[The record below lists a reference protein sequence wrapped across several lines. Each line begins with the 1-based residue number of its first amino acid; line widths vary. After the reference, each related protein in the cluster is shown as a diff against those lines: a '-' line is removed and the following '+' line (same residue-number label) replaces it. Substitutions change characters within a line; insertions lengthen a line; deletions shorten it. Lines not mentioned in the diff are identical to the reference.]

1 MLTERGTVKVATPKT
16 LVVAAATAAASIN
29 CAPAAIADESAVHTL
44 GSAAE
49 LTNGDVVQA
58 WTIGDLKPSS
68 DAIPYPVAGT
78 LWEATATDHA
88 VRGTVIPIVSNLN
101 ARAQSGQT
109 YRVLFGVAT
118 PQGVNPSTLSQGQ
131 KTTGKVYFD
140 VTGDAPDSV
149 LYNAGGPDLA
159 VWVQPPPTPPRSTS
173 TGTGSYTSP
182 GTGASIAA
190 PAGSA
195 PASPTPTVAP
205 AATPADADSLGAPP
219 QGGSQGTPLPQVSQG
234 TPLPAD
240 SQGTPSTPAPANPGT
255 PTPTTTAATPAPAA
269 AEQTPAPAGAGST
282 GTPVTHGGAGQS
294 PGTVTPAPP
303 STTVV
308 VPPPAT

>member
-1 MLTERGTVKVATPKT
+1 MKIATSKN
-16 LVVAAATAAASIN
+16 LMVAAAAASVSVLY
-29 CAPAAIADESAVHTL
+29 APAAIADDSVNHSL

-58 WTIGDLKPSS
+58 WTVSDLKPSS

-88 VRGTVIPIVSNLN
+88 VRGTVTPIVSNLN
-101 ARAQSGQT
+101 ARARSGQT

-118 PQGVNPSTLSQGQ
+118 PQGVNPSTLPQGQ

-149 LYNAGGPDLA
+149 LYNAGGPDLV
-159 VWVQPPPTPPRSTS
+159 VWVQPPPAPPRSSS

-182 GTGASIAA
+182 GSGAATAA
-190 PAGSA
+190 PTGSA
-195 PASPTPTVAP
+195 PASPTPTLAP
-205 AATPADADSLGAPP
+205 AATPADADSPGAPP
-219 QGGSQGTPLPQVSQG
+219 QAGSQGTPSPPVSQG

-240 SQGTPSTPAPANPGT
+240 SQGTPSTPAPATPGA
-255 PTPTTTAATPAPAA
+255 PTTTAVTPAPAA
-269 AEQTPAPAGAGST
+269 AEQTPAPSGADSS

-294 PGTVTPAPP
+294 PGTVAPALP

>member
-1 MLTERGTVKVATPKT
+1 MKIATSKN
-16 LVVAAATAAASIN
+16 LMVAAAAAAASVSVLY
-29 CAPAAIADESAVHTL
+29 APAAIADDSVIHTL

-58 WTIGDLKPSS
+58 WTVSDLKPSS

-88 VRGTVIPIVSNLN
+88 VRGTVTPIVSNLN
-101 ARAQSGQT
+101 ARARSGQT

-118 PQGVNPSTLSQGQ
+118 PQGVNPSTLPQGQ
-131 KTTGKVYFD
+131 RTTGKVFD

-149 LYNAGGPDLA
+149 LYNAGGPDLV
-159 VWVQPPPTPPRSTS
+159 VWVQPPPAPPRSSS

-182 GTGASIAA
+182 GTGASTATPI
-190 PAGSA
+190 GST
-195 PASPTPTVAP
+195 PVSPTPTATP
-205 AATPADADSLGAPP
+205 AATPADAGSPGRPP
-219 QGGSQGTPLPQVSQG
+219 QDGSQGTPLPPVSQG

-240 SQGTPSTPAPANPGT
+240 SQGTPSTPAPATPGA
-255 PTPTTTAATPAPAA
+255 PTTTAATPAPAA
-269 AEQTPAPAGAGST
+269 AEQTPAPAGAGSS

-294 PGTVTPAPP
+294 PGTVAPAPP